1 MFVLFW
7 QQDKRNQLTKT
18 LKMNLAPLD
27 WIIILVFFAAFLF
40 IGLRLSKKAGS
51 SSKEFFLSGRNMPWW
66 LLGISMVATTFSA
79 DTPNL
84 VSDIVRQNGVA
95 GNWVWWAF
103 LITGM
108 LTVFVY
114 AKLWRKSGVL
124 TDLAFYE
131 TRYSGK
137 GAAFLRGFRALYLGV
152 FFNVM
157 IMASVT
163 LAAIKIGE
171 VMFGLEPWKTVVYAS
186 LITVVYSTLGG
197 LRGVIITDFLQ
208 FLVAMVGSIAAAIYI
223 INLPEVGGLTAMLER
238 PEIAEK
244 LSLIPSF
251 NDRELFI
258 TLLVIPIAVQWW
270 SVWYPGAEPGGGG
283 YIAQRMLSA
292 KDEKNA
298 VSATLLF
305 NITHYALRPWPWIL
319 IALASLVLY
328 PNEITN
334 RDQNEIIVSENAA
347 VFLDNNT
354 NSNDID
360 NLLAAIDYKNENEN
374 DEVKKSS
381 YKRLRNTLESNK
393 SSLEAKSLAFIY
405 SEKNKEKASFE
416 QSSDPLVDEQLVYL
430 NLAYPEVSIDKLGHD
445 LGYSAMLR
453 TLPAG
458 LLGIVIASLIAAY
471 MSTIS
476 THLNWGSSYI
486 AFDFYQRFVKPEAS
500 EKELVNVGR
509 ISTIVLMVLAGLFSL
524 ALQSAYGA
532 FQILLSIGAGTG
544 SIFLLRWFWWRVNAY
559 SEIAGMIVSF
569 ILALLLS
576 SDLNIGPDFLTTIS
590 NDYKLLL
597 SVGITTLSWVIV
609 TYATQPTDYKTLATF
624 FNAIKPY
631 GNGWNGFKK
640 VAEKENIPL
649 EKGVGSMSVDI
660 LAMFLGII
668 IVYSALFCVGMFIYG
683 NISTAVI
690 LLTITIGTSI
700 LLMKT
705 WKKIEF

>member
-1 MFVLFW
+1 MSLSSI
-7 QQDKRNQLTKT
+7 
-18 LKMNLAPLD
+18 D
-27 WIIILVFFAAFLF
+27 WIIIFSFFAVFLI
-40 IGLRLSKKAGS
+40 IGIRVSKKAGS

-66 LLGISMVATTFSA
+66 LLGVSMVATTFSA

-84 VSDIVRQNGVA
+84 VTDIVRQNGVA

-124 TDLAFYE
+124 TDLEFYE

-137 GAAFLRGFRALYLGV
+137 EAAFLRGFRAIYLGV

-157 IMASVT
+157 IMASVS

-186 LITVVYSTLGG
+186 IITVTYSSLGG

-208 FLVAMVGSIAAAIYI
+208 FLVAMVGSIAAAVYI
-223 INLPEVGGLTAMLER
+223 VNLPEVGGLTELLAR
-238 PEIAEK
+238 PEVASK
-244 LSLIPSF
+244 LDLIPSI

-292 KDEKNA
+292 KNEKNA

-319 IALASLVLY
+319 IALASIVLY
-328 PNEITN
+328 PDLDAIRSAFPNI
-334 RDQNEIIVSENAA
+334 SEGK
-347 VFLDNNT
+347 
-354 NSNDID
+354 I
-360 NLLAAIDYKNENEN
+360 
-374 DEVKKSS
+374 
-381 YKRLRNTLESNK
+381 
-393 SSLEAKSLAFIY
+393 
-405 SEKNKEKASFE
+405 
-416 QSSDPLVDEQLVYL
+416 
-430 NLAYPEVSIDKLGHD
+430 GHD
-445 LGYSAMLR
+445 LGYSAMLL

-486 AFDFYQRFVKPEAS
+486 AFDFYKRFVKPEAS

-509 ISTIVLMVLAGLFSL
+509 ISTVLLMVFAGLFSL

-544 SIFLLRWFWWRVNAY
+544 SIFILRWFWWRVNAF
-559 SEIAGMIVSF
+559 SEITGMVVSF

-576 SDLNIGPDFLTTIS
+576 ADINIGPDFLTTMS

-609 TYATQPTDYKTLATF
+609 TLATQPTDHKTLATF
-624 FNAIKPY
+624 FNGIRPY
-631 GNGWNGFKK
+631 GMGWNGFKRIAK
-640 VAEKENIPL
+640 NENIPL
-649 EKGVGSMSVDI
+649 KEGVGKFSIDI
-660 LAMFLGII
+660 LAMFLAII

-683 NISTAVI
+683 NTGTALILLAITLTAVL
-690 LLTITIGTSI
+690 LLTR
-700 LLMKT
+700 T
-705 WKKIEF
+705 WKKLTF